1 MAKRKNNKRTNNIMP
16 FGIFKLFQKIPMRK
30 PEDTNDGNQKLPMV
44 ETRRYQWWK
53 PEDTNGG
60 NQKIPMRKPED
71 TNGENQKIPMV
82 ETGRYQW
89 ETRRYQ
95 W

>member
-1 MAKRKNNKRTNNIMP
+1 
-16 FGIFKLFQKIPMRK
+16 
-30 PEDTNDGNQKLPMV
+30 MV

-71 TNGENQKIPMV
+71 TNGGNQKIPMGKPEDTNGGNQKIPMV
-82 ETGRYQW
+82 ETRSHQSKD
-89 ETRRYQ
+89 
-95 W
+95 